1 MSLRNIIDPI
11 TPPGLDIVVNNI
23 TTESATVTDLNLQ
36 NVIATNASITNLLS
50 TNSTLTNSVIGS
62 LITVGPK
69 TVLNTSPNNIN
80 TNSTNNLDVYGFAGM
95 SLVNPNTFYGINSYF
110 SSGWKALSNGISGNV
125 SGAPKF
131 A

>member
-69 TVLNTSPNNIN
+69 TVLNTS
-80 TNSTNNLDVYGFAGM
+80 
-95 SLVNPNTFYGINSYF
+95 
-110 SSGWKALSNGISGNV
+110 
-125 SGAPKF
+125 
-131 A
+131 